1 MRGKFELPQNS
12 TLKMSVWLHPNLLLI
27 FIPKKHHQTIR
38 QQEPNILGLR
48 EPSSFRFSS
57 SLKSLLKLLGVSW
70 WCFIFFPG
78 FAILVAIFQYSCSK
92 SSARRP
98 LSLLSGGNARR
109 SRPPRCAHQG
119 VGLAGLLKLQRVPPS
134 TLGSTFLLDLEF
146 NFWLSIISKDA
157 LCLGG

>member
-1 MRGKFELPQNS
+1 MRSKFELPQNS

-27 FIPKKHHQTIR
+27 FIPKKPQPVT

-57 SLKSLLKLLGVSW
+57 SLNSLLKLLGVSW
-70 WCFIFFPG
+70 WCFFFFPG
-78 FAILVAIFQYSCSK
+78 FAVLVAIFQYSCSK

-98 LSLLSGGNARR
+98 LSLLSGGNVRR
-109 SRPPRCAHQG
+109 SRPPRRAHRG
-119 VGLAGLLKLQRVPPS
+119 VGLAGLLKSQRVPPS
-134 TLGSTFLLDLEF
+134 TLGSTFLLDFEF
-146 NFWLSIISKDA
+146 KFWLSIISKDA